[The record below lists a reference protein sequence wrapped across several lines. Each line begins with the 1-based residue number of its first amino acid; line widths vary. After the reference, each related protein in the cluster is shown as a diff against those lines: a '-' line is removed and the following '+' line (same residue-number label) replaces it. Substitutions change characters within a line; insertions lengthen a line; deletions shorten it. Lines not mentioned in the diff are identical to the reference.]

1 METNQKPV
9 SIKDKPISAATE
21 DQLKVGRYIQA
32 LVHFILNS
40 DTPITIGLQGEWGTG
55 KTSMMYLLRE
65 ELSKHKVA
73 TSWVNTW
80 EYSMF
85 RGAKETTPAVLNGLL
100 TSLAESC
107 GDFWTQAKGNGQQIK
122 RIGKFFGNLMN
133 QVVSNQLS
141 LDVKSAIDDSAG
153 QDSISKAE
161 IAEIKNDIADIIN
174 KLIAD
179 QTNPY
184 QRVVFF
190 VDDLDRINPADAV
203 EVLESLKNIFDLQ
216 HCIFV
221 LAIDYEVVVKGLEGK
236 FGKKTEDNEREF
248 RSFFD
253 KIIQVPFSMPTG
265 TYDIDSF
272 LSDKLSRFGI
282 QVEEKLMET
291 YMTVV
296 KTSVGYNPRSLKR
309 FLNTFSLL
317 NTIRKQEEDEENPNQ
332 IELMLFAM
340 LGIQISYPRMF
351 RFLTLQ
357 PNFLEWD
364 QSFAVRHQ
372 VDWSQ
377 VEQRL
382 TELGESELL
391 DETWEKVVWSLCQ
404 SDTYLKSRVYS
415 VLELLNALREFF
427 KEQLMDSLTTALE
440 FAAIT
445 SVDDSHEAKQ
455 AVTRVGNKYM
465 YEGLDAKAEDLLKLG
480 VNADG
485 VRIWKSLWSMMD
497 EAVRAKNGIINY
509 TATAT
514 TLRIKG
520 GSNIIYSKNPA
531 KRKGGGG
538 IRMWLGWG
546 STTHD
551 DCKAMMQTLGL
562 PETPNIEFAS
572 YGGLGLEINLI
583 NDFGREK
590 YEAFLME
597 LYKKILQVY
606 FS

>member
-1 METNQKPV
+1 M
-9 SIKDKPISAATE
+9 
-21 DQLKVGRYIQA
+21 
-32 LVHFILNS
+32 
-40 DTPITIGLQGEWGTG
+40 
-55 KTSMMYLLRE
+55 
-65 ELSKHKVA
+65 
-73 TSWVNTW
+73 NTW

-100 TSLAESC
+100 ASLAESC
-107 GDFWTQAKGNGQQIK
+107 GDFWHNAKGDGAKLK
-122 RIGKFFGNLMN
+122 RIGKFFGNLVN
-133 QVVSNQLS
+133 QVVANQLS
-141 LDVKSAIDDSAG
+141 VDVKSALDDSVES
-153 QDSISKAE
+153 DSISRAE
-161 IAEIKNDIADIIN
+161 IAEIKNDISDIIN
-174 KLIAD
+174 KLIED
-179 QTNPY
+179 SSNPY

-190 VDDLDRINPADAV
+190 VDDLDRINPSDAV

-216 HCIFV
+216 HCIFI

-236 FGKKTEDNEREF
+236 FGRKTEDNEREF

-272 LSDKLSRFGI
+272 LSDKLNRFGI
-282 QVEEKLMET
+282 QVEDKLMET

-317 NTIRKQEEDEENPNQ
+317 NTIRKQEEEEEGQNH

-340 LGIQISYPRMF
+340 LGIQISYPRIF
-351 RFLTLQ
+351 RFLTMQ
-357 PNFLEWD
+357 PNYLEWD
-364 QSFAVRHQ
+364 SAFAIRHQ

-377 VEQRL
+377 TESRL
-382 TELGESELL
+382 IELGENDLL

-404 SDTYLKSRVYS
+404 TDSYLKSRVYS
-415 VLELLNALREFF
+415 ILELLNALRTFF
-427 KEQLMDSLTTALE
+427 KEQLVDSLTTALE

-465 YEGLDAKAEDLLKLG
+465 YEGIEAKAEDLIKHG
-480 VNADG
+480 SNTDG
-485 VRIWKSLWSMMD
+485 VKMWKAIWSMV
-497 EAVRAKNGIINY
+497 EERIRNSNGKINY

-514 TLRIKG
+514 TLRVKG
-520 GSNIIYSKNPA
+520 GSNLVYCKNPA

-538 IRMWLGWG
+538 MRMWLGWG
-546 STTHD
+546 DSTHEDTRALLAELD
-551 DCKAMMQTLGL
+551 LV
-562 PETPNIEFAS
+562 ETENLEFAS

-583 NDFGREK
+583 NDFGKGK
-590 YEAFLME
+590 YEAFLMR
-597 LYKKILQVY
+597 LYKKILDV
-606 FS
+606 